1 MLGDFN
7 LIKMKLKTLMATD
20 VATQYP
26 NYKTMLTT
34 VQMAV
39 ETFENN
45 IKTELQEVLPNIR
58 SGGGKSE
65 AELTL
70 IVERYQSS
78 AFNLANL
85 ELFLGVRKREIGTIS
100 NVLNTAD
107 KSKKVTVDFGQSS
120 EGNKCIQDNDRSVI
134 YTMRVLPS
142 KTVAND
148 FLSTTPG
155 QWNEKTKVNYI
166 FNPIQHEHESS
177 NLVGIKKYI

>member
-34 VQMAV
+34 VQTKV
-39 ETFENN
+39 VSFENK
-45 IKTELQEVLPNIR
+45 IKTELQKVLPNIR
-58 SGGGKSE
+58 GGGGKSE
-65 AELTL
+65 VDLRL
-70 IVERYQSS
+70 IVESYENST
-78 AFNLANL
+78 FNLHNL

-100 NVLNTAD
+100 NVLNAAD
-107 KSKKVTVDFGQSS
+107 KSKKVTVDFGRSS

-148 FLSTTPG
+148 FLSTMPD
-155 QWNEKTKVNYI
+155 QWNEETKVSCI
-166 FNPIQHEHESS
+166 FNQI
-177 NLVGIKKYI
+177 

>member
-34 VQMAV
+34 VQIKV

-58 SGGGKSE
+58 GGGGKSE
-65 AELTL
+65 VELTSIL
-70 IVERYQSS
+70 EIYQSS
-78 AFNLANL
+78 AFNLINL
-85 ELFLGVRKREIGTIS
+85 ELFLGVRTREIGTIS
-100 NVLNTAD
+100 NVLNAAD
-107 KSKKVTVDFGQSS
+107 KSKKVTVDFAQSS

-166 FNPIQHEHESS
+166 FNPIQ
-177 NLVGIKKYI
+177 NKKYTLQTHSL